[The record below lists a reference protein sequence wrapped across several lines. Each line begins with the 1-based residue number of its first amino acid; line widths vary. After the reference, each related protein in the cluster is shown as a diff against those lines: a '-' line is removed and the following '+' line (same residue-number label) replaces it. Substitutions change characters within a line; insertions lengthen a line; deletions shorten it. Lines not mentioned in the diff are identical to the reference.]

1 MQADPYD
8 AQAMLQRGNV
18 RAAPHRARITYTGAA
33 PIAMIERGTIEQIN
47 ARGRVTVRLADR
59 RVFADIHSGSGGC
72 VGDVVEGDMQPGMHS
87 WRNVGSSILSVV
99 HVVAI
104 EPVADIDYAADAKPL
119 GSRSLDQRRSD
130 ASPADQNSRRRL
142 S

>member
-1 MQADPYD
+1 
-8 AQAMLQRGNV
+8 
-18 RAAPHRARITYTGAA
+18 
-33 PIAMIERGTIEQIN
+33 MIERGTIEQIN

-72 VGDVVEGDMQPGMHS
+72 VSDVVEGEMQPGMHS
-87 WRNVGSSILSVV
+87 WRNVGNSILSVV

-104 EPVADIDYAADAKPL
+104 EPIADAVCTAGPDP
-119 GSRSLDQRRSD
+119 SPRRRSPGERHSD
-130 ASPADQNSRRRL
+130 AAGAADQNSNRKF